1 MSPVYKVGHNEL
13 FLETKGRMKLI
24 SPNEPAYFRLHL
36 LPLES
41 GECYINKHVPE
52 TKLNFF

>member
-24 SPNEPAYFRLHL
+24 SPNEHAYFRLHL